1 MVFGWPIRTL
11 VCLTVL
17 GLALTGCGEPTTAE
31 VETPAPATV
40 TVTATATVESTSP
53 TRPATPASPASQSAG
68 PEVIM
73 VDPGSTRTLTKA
85 DAFASQGWEEGS
97 FQAVG
102 GTRPEQALAARSHCG
117 RKKSQPLEFRFAQ
130 NQGKIR
136 FTVAHSMLSA
146 TSDAQLEWALL
157 VDGRQVQTEIIAFK
171 ESAELVADLSG
182 VAVVQVLYR
191 QVQDSGCGDTLGL
204 ITSAVIEG

>member
-1 MVFGWPIRTL
+1 
-11 VCLTVL
+11 
-17 GLALTGCGEPTTAE
+17 
-31 VETPAPATV
+31 
-40 TVTATATVESTSP
+40 
-53 TRPATPASPASQSAG
+53 
-68 PEVIM
+68 
-73 VDPGSTRTLTKA
+73 
-85 DAFASQGWEEGS
+85 
-97 FQAVG
+97 
-102 GTRPEQALAARSHCG
+102 
-117 RKKSQPLEFRFAQ
+117 
-130 NQGKIR
+130 
-136 FTVAHSMLSA
+136 MLSA

>member
-1 MVFGWPIRTL
+1 MVFGRPIRTL
-11 VCLTVL
+11 ACLTVL
-17 GLALTGCGEPTTAE
+17 GLALAGCGESTTAE
-31 VETPAPATV
+31 VETPAPVTV

-53 TRPATPASPASQSAG
+53 SRPATSASPASQSAG
-68 PEVIM
+68 SEVIV

-85 DAFASQGWEEGS
+85 DAFASEGWEEGS

-102 GTRPEQALAARSHCG
+102 GARPEQALAARSSCA

-130 NQGKIR
+130 NQGTVR